1 MIIVSILGMDH
12 YEAISRT
19 RALHKKLV
27 DIYEVADTEI
37 EFFAP
42 ESFIIHDGFEQTS
55 FRLNIQVEA
64 PYDDADKEEEV
75 KDIIFDTLKDLAI
88 HMRVVFKY
96 FEPEHE
102 YIKIDPDYPEY
113 MSDKNTVK
121 AENHDHD
128 HFDDEEEEDDEEMY
142 DEPYMGDIISEFDD
156 YIKEH
161 PDASTQE
168 VYQALTEIREKVSDR
183 NK

>member
-1 MIIVSILGMDH
+1 MITVSILGMDY

-19 RALHKKLV
+19 KALHKKLV
-27 DIYEVADTEI
+27 EAYGIEDNEL

-42 ESFIIHDGFEQTS
+42 NSFIIHDGFEQTS
-55 FRLNIQVEA
+55 FRLNIKIEA
-64 PYDDADKEEEV
+64 PYEEQDKEEII
-75 KDIIFDTLKDLAI
+75 KDIVFDTLKDLAI
-88 HMRVVFKY
+88 HLRVVFSY

-113 MSDKNTVK
+113 MSEKNTVK
-121 AENHDHD
+121 AEEHHHD
-128 HFDDEEEEDDEEMY
+128 DDLNEDEDDEELY

-156 YIKEH
+156 YIKAH

-168 VYQALTEIREKVSDR
+168 VYAALTEIREKVS